1 MDRLLLTPADVV
13 VVVVVKA
20 KSAWTAAS
28 LSSDLDQRLVYR
40 ESLYGN
46 VVVVAAQLIGPLG
59 TRTTGLMFP
68 SWIWRSAD

>member
-1 MDRLLLTPADVV
+1 MDRLLFTPADVV

-20 KSAWTAAS
+20 KSAWTVAS

-40 ESLYGN
+40 ESLCGN

-59 TRTTGLMFP
+59 TRKTGLTFP
-68 SWIWRSAD
+68 NWIWRSAD